1 MSNTVQFQEKLNQLL
16 DMCKVCENEV
26 EKEEVEK
33 FFEEEAF
40 SDEQMRLVY
49 DYLLSQKIL
58 VKGYLKEMEA
68 AEEIQEKFT
77 QEEVDF
83 LSKYQEELQM
93 LPQTDPMSR
102 LLSQVVEM
110 AKTLY
115 HKEIFIGDLIQE
127 GSLGILLLMN
137 EEANEERLLQA
148 ARESMQAFIESQ
160 TEVRIQDQK
169 MADKVNEL
177 DDKIKKMTEEM
188 GRKVS
193 VEELA
198 QLLEIAEEEIE
209 DIVRLAGEDL
219 EETDEK

>member
-16 DMCKVCENEV
+16 DMCKACENEV

-33 FFEEEAF
+33 FFEEECF

-58 VKGYLKEMEA
+58 VKGYLKEIEV

-77 QEEVDF
+77 QEEIDF
-83 LSKYQEELQM
+83 LSKYQEEMQM
-93 LPQTDPMSR
+93 LPQTDPMHR
-102 LLSQVVEM
+102 LLPQVVEM
-110 AKTLY
+110 AKALY
-115 HKEIFIGDLIQE
+115 HEEIFIGDLIQE
-127 GSLGILLLMN
+127 GSLGILLLMQ

>member
-16 DMCKVCENEV
+16 DMCKACENEV

-33 FFEEEAF
+33 FFEEECF

-58 VKGYLKEMEA
+58 VKGYLKEIEV

-77 QEEVDF
+77 QEEIDF
-83 LSKYQEELQM
+83 LSKYQEEMQM
-93 LPQTDPMSR
+93 LPQTDPMYR
-102 LLSQVVEM
+102 LLPQVVEM

-115 HKEIFIGDLIQE
+115 HEEIFIGDLIQE

-219 EETDEK
+219 EETEEN